1 MEVNNGANNRFA
13 IKDCALVSISTGIKA
28 YILAELLE
36 HLREVEVGCL
46 YYHFWARQLRP
57 SFDHPEFHNDFAAW
71 VHRDLHD
78 WVLAER
84 LNLIT
89 PHEFQNLEELRE
101 ELINVIEERVDES
114 GDLPWRKAAAPFY
127 FVKSQ
132 IVVLD
137 TGRRVSTPEEL
148 LEIIPNLS
156 PGSIFYH
163 FIDARRRTPERVDDF
178 RSWFQA
184 FSPEYEELSADLAAI
199 DPYFLTLTEI
209 REELYRVFK
218 RHFSRHGAH
227 K

>member
-1 MEVNNGANNRFA
+1 MNETNSRFA

-28 YILAELLE
+28 HILAELLE

-71 VHRDLHD
+71 AHRDLHD
-78 WVLAER
+78 WILAER
-84 LNLIT
+84 LNLIA
-89 PHEFQNLEELRE
+89 PHEFQTLEELRE
-101 ELINVIEERVDES
+101 ELINILEERVDES
-114 GDLPWRKAAAPFY
+114 GDLPWRKAEAPFH

-137 TGRRVSTPEEL
+137 TGKRATSPEEL
-148 LEIIPNLS
+148 VDIIPLLS
-156 PGSIFYH
+156 QGSIFYH
-163 FIDARRRTPERVDDF
+163 FIDARRRTPERMDDF
-178 RSWFQA
+178 RSWFKA
-184 FSPEYEELSADLAAI
+184 FAPDYEDLSIALAAI

-209 REELYRVFK
+209 RAQLHKVFK
-218 RHFSRHGAH
+218 SYFESKRRP

>member
-1 MEVNNGANNRFA
+1 MSEEKKPENAVSFA
-13 IKDCALVSISTGIKA
+13 VKDCALVSISTGVKA

-71 VHRDLHD
+71 AHRDLHD

-84 LNLIT
+84 LNLIA
-89 PHEFQNLEELRE
+89 PHEFRNLEELRE

-114 GDLPWRKAAAPFY
+114 GDLPWRKAVAPFY

-132 IVVLD
+132 IIVLD
-137 TGRRVSTPEEL
+137 TGKRVKEPQQLVEVVPT
-148 LEIIPNLS
+148 LS
-156 PGSIFYH
+156 QGSIFYH
-163 FIDARRRTPERVDDF
+163 FIDARRRTPDRVDDF
-178 RSWFQA
+178 RAWFQA
-184 FSPEYEELSADLAAI
+184 FSPQYDDLAAELAAI

-209 REELYRVFK
+209 REQLSLVFK
-218 RHFSRHGAH
+218 RYFGVS

>member
-1 MEVNNGANNRFA
+1 MEETTFFHV
-13 IKDCALVSISTGIKA
+13 KDCALVSISTGIKA

-36 HLREVEVGCL
+36 HLKTVEVGCL

-71 VHRDLHD
+71 AHRDLHD
-78 WVLAER
+78 KVLSER
-84 LNLIT
+84 LNLIA

-101 ELINVIEERVDES
+101 ELINVLEERIDES
-114 GDLPWRKAAAPFY
+114 GDLPWRKAEKPFY

-137 TGRRVSTPEEL
+137 TGRRLAHPREL
-148 LEIIPNLS
+148 KDALPS
-156 PGSIFYH
+156 FSQGSIFYH

-178 RSWFQA
+178 RAWLAA
-184 FSPEYEELSADLAAI
+184 FSPRYDDLAARLATI

-209 REELYRVFK
+209 RQQLTAVFEDYFGEEK
-218 RHFSRHGAH
+218 E
-227 K
+227 

>member
-1 MEVNNGANNRFA
+1 MEEAALFQV
-13 IKDCALVSISTGIKA
+13 KDCSLVSISTGIKA

-36 HLREVEVGCL
+36 HLKEVEVGCL

-71 VHRDLHD
+71 AHRDLHD

-84 LNLIT
+84 LNLIA

-101 ELINVIEERVDES
+101 ELINVIEERIDES
-114 GDLPWRKAAAPFY
+114 GDLPWRKAEKPFY

-137 TGRRVSTPEEL
+137 TGKRLKAPKELKEVVSTF
-148 LEIIPNLS
+148 S
-156 PGSIFYH
+156 QGSIFYH
-163 FIDARRRTPERVDDF
+163 FIDARRRTPDRIDDF
-178 RSWFQA
+178 RAWFKA
-184 FSPEYEELSADLAAI
+184 FAPRYDDLSARLAAI

-209 REELYRVFK
+209 RKQLAAVFEDYFEEEDE
-218 RHFSRHGAH
+218 
-227 K
+227 

>member
-1 MEVNNGANNRFA
+1 MEGNSRFA

-71 VHRDLHD
+71 AHRDLHD

-148 LEIIPNLS
+148 LDVVPNLS

-163 FIDARRRTPERVDDF
+163 FIDARRRTPDRVDDF

-184 FSPEYEELSADLAAI
+184 FSPEYEELSAALAAI

-209 REELYRVFK
+209 REELCRVFQSYFK
-218 RHFSRHGAH
+218 KERSA
-227 K
+227 